1 MPKIGQKCML
11 KYYSL
16 EDCQR
21 STNFLITTFLTHL
34 LELKLEHVFWKFQ
47 VIPTTFAEVR
57 ESTSYNMD
65 KNGLKLAILIL
76 LHPQI
81 PQEILKSSFSFN
93 YKKRNLSSL
102 FGWNFSLCSKT
113 FSSHVLKPVDRGFKR
128 G

>member
-1 MPKIGQKCML
+1 
-11 KYYSL
+11 
-16 EDCQR
+16 
-21 STNFLITTFLTHL
+21 
-34 LELKLEHVFWKFQ
+34 
-47 VIPTTFAEVR
+47 
-57 ESTSYNMD
+57 MD

-113 FSSHVLKPVDRGFKR
+113 FSSHVLKPDDRGFKR